1 MDNLDELDLIEDY
14 ALHKEELK
22 RFSVVNQQPGDVFVA
37 APSAV
42 DGLGDNHGFSGENVF
57 VSATSSVDSL
67 GASNVSPDSG
77 LADNVP
83 SPSSLLELETI
94 IKEAGIELD
103 AGNKE
108 ADVLS
113 LEDNQ
118 DNVVAVLQGFSPPI
132 FVTVQPE
139 TTTSSDGSSSSG
151 SVSQP
156 VASLPKKRSSRSLSQ
171 PELTKKKK
179 PKKRSSR
186 SLSQP
191 ELTKKKK
198 VPEIKKLTPEDFYV
212 LGDLHPKIIGSNLP
226 VGLYQR
232 QGTPPDYVY
241 LDGDHQLL
249 LQNVRDLPPIPSNKT
264 FEPIYLKECTK
275 NLTTNM
281 LYAGPQRGREPE
293 LPRLKLLYGLRNV
306 REKALLINRD
316 DPEEVKVFGSG

>member
-179 PKKRSSR
+179 VS
-186 SLSQP
+186 
-191 ELTKKKK
+191 
-198 VPEIKKLTPEDFYV
+198 EIKKLTPEDFYV

-249 LQNVRDLPPIPSNKT
+249 LQNVSDLPPIPSNKT

-275 NLTTNM
+275 NLDTNM

-293 LPRLKLLYGLRNV
+293 LPRLKLLYGIRNV

>member
-179 PKKRSSR
+179 VS
-186 SLSQP
+186 
-191 ELTKKKK
+191 
-198 VPEIKKLTPEDFYV
+198 EIKKLTPEDFYV

-249 LQNVRDLPPIPSNKT
+249 LQNVSDLPPIPSNKT

-275 NLTTNM
+275 NPTTNM
-281 LYAGPQRGREPE
+281 LYAGPRRGREPE
-293 LPRLKLLYGLRNV
+293 LPRLKLLYGIRNV

>member
-179 PKKRSSR
+179 VS
-186 SLSQP
+186 
-191 ELTKKKK
+191 
-198 VPEIKKLTPEDFYV
+198 EIKKLTPEDFYV

-249 LQNVRDLPPIPSNKT
+249 LQNVSDLPPIPSNKT

-275 NLTTNM
+275 NLDTNM
-281 LYAGPQRGREPE
+281 LYAGPRRGREPE
-293 LPRLKLLYGLRNV
+293 LPRLKLLYGIRNV

>member
-179 PKKRSSR
+179 
-186 SLSQP
+186 
-191 ELTKKKK
+191 

-249 LQNVRDLPPIPSNKT
+249 LQNVSDLPPIPSNKT

-281 LYAGPQRGREPE
+281 LYAGPRRGREPE
-293 LPRLKLLYGLRNV
+293 LPRLKLLYGIRNV